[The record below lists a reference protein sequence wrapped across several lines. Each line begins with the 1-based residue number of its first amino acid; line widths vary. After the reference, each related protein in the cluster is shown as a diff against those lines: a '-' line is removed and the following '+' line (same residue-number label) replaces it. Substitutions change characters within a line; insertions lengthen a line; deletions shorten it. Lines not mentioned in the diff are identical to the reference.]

1 MSRSNS
7 HHDAHN
13 VAEGERLMDAR
24 QVWSAAL
31 ERLRRRTSPGAY
43 ATWFAGTLGIELH
56 QRQLTV
62 AAPTTF
68 ACEHLSQRFHEL
80 ARVAVSEVLGQSTQ
94 LAFVV
99 REPPPHQPAHSSA
112 GPSAQP
118 RRCKQPRV
126 AAQQVALATLPHPAP
141 RATPPHARLMQPPLV
156 TAYDPAHKQAASPR
170 VHHVDTRLYRTY
182 PPATSTHE
190 QQDPYALQP
199 RYTFESFV
207 VGATNRLAY
216 AAAQEVAYAPGNQYN
231 PLLIYGGVGLG
242 KTHLLH
248 AIGQHA
254 RTRGLTVAYI
264 TAERFTNDIVEAI
277 RLHTTNAFRAY
288 YRMVDV
294 LLVDDIQFIAGKEA
308 TEEEFFHT
316 FNALHEANK
325 QIVLSS
331 DRVPREMRHL
341 HDRLR
346 SRFEWGL
353 IADIQPPDVEQR
365 LAILRAKAA
374 ALHNDIPEDV
384 LVALAQPT
392 CESIRALEG
401 ALNRVIAHASM
412 LRQQLNVSLVTQA
425 LAPLAGGNL
434 TSSHRQADAPA
445 ILEAVARHYH
455 VSLTELCG
463 KTREH
468 SIAWARQV
476 AMYLLREETPISL
489 PRIGQHLGG
498 RDHTTVMHGCARV
511 GQALAHDERT
521 RADIASILASLHTA

>member
-1 MSRSNS
+1 
-7 HHDAHN
+7 
-13 VAEGERLMDAR
+13 MDAR

-31 ERLRRRTSPGAY
+31 DRLRRRTSPGAFT
-43 ATWFAGTLGIELH
+43 TWFAGTIGVELRE
-56 QRQLTV
+56 RQLTV
-62 AAPTTF
+62 SAPTTF
-68 ACEHLSQRFHEL
+68 ACQHLSQRFHEL
-80 ARVAVSEVLGQSTQ
+80 ARVAVSEVLGQSTR

-99 REPPPHQPAHSSA
+99 RESDPQPGGRSSA
-112 GPSAQP
+112 ASVTAQP
-118 RRCKQPRV
+118 RRRQQPRGV
-126 AAQQVALATLPHPAP
+126 SQQQVARVAVPHAAP
-141 RATPPHARLMQPPLV
+141 RATTPHPRIMQPPLV
-156 TAYDPAHKQAASPR
+156 AERDPGHQQADALHAQQPKIRGYS
-170 VHHVDTRLYRTY
+170 TY
-182 PPATSTHE
+182 PPITHE

-216 AAAQEVAYAPGNQYN
+216 AAAQEVARAPGEQYN
-231 PLLIYGGVGLG
+231 PLLFFGGVGLG

-254 RTRGLTVAYI
+254 RTRGLSVAYI

-277 RLHTTNAFRAY
+277 RTHTTNAFRAH

-374 ALHNDIPEDV
+374 VLHIDVPEDV
-384 LVALAQPT
+384 LAALASPA

-412 LRQQLNVSLVTQA
+412 LRQPLNVSLVAQA
-425 LAPLAGGNL
+425 LAPLAGSDP
-434 TSSHRQADAPA
+434 TAARRPVDPPA

-455 VSLTELCG
+455 VSLAELSG

-498 RDHTTVMHGCARV
+498 RDHTTIMHGCARV

-521 RADIASILASLHTA
+521 RADIASILASLRTT

>member
-1 MSRSNS
+1 
-7 HHDAHN
+7 
-13 VAEGERLMDAR
+13 MDAR
-24 QVWSAAL
+24 QVWSTAL
-31 ERLRRRTSPGAY
+31 ERLRRRTSPGAFT
-43 ATWFAGTLGIELH
+43 TWFAGTLGLELR

-62 AAPTTF
+62 AVPSTF

-80 ARVAVSEVLGQSTQ
+80 ARVAVSEVLGQSTR

-99 REPPPHQPAHSSA
+99 SEPVSHSVRHSPTASANAPSPRRPPITSSGIPIQDAAMPRHQ
-112 GPSAQP
+112 QP
-118 RRCKQPRV
+118 RISQQIARATTPHASPRGSSSQQRLRV
-126 AAQQVALATLPHPAP
+126 A
-141 RATPPHARLMQPPLV
+141 QPPLV
-156 TAYDPAHKQAASPR
+156 TESDRTEPPPIGHEASIEHSLHAAGS
-170 VHHVDTRLYRTY
+170 
-182 PPATSTHE
+182 AQE
-190 QQDPYALQP
+190 QHDPYALHP

-207 VGATNRLAY
+207 VGSTNRLAY
-216 AAAQEVAYAPGNQYN
+216 AAAQGVAGAPGEQYN

-248 AIGQHA
+248 AIGQQA
-254 RTRGLTVAYI
+254 QARGLSVAYV

-277 RLHTTNAFRAY
+277 RLHTTDAFRSR
-288 YRMVDV
+288 YRMVDL

-331 DRVPREMRHL
+331 DRIPRDMRHL

-353 IADIQPPDVEQR
+353 IADIQPPDGEQR

-374 ALHNDIPEDV
+374 MLHIDVPEDV
-384 LVALAQPT
+384 LTALARPA
-392 CESIRALEG
+392 CESVRALEG

-412 LRQQLNVSLVTQA
+412 LRQPLDVSLVAQA
-425 LAPLAGGNL
+425 LAPFAG
-434 TSSHRQADAPA
+434 TSPSTTRPRSDAAA
-445 ILEAVARHYH
+445 ILEAVARHYR
-455 VSLTELCG
+455 VSVADLYG

-476 AMYLLREETPISL
+476 AMYLLREETAISL

-498 RDHTTVMHGCARV
+498 RDHTTIMHGCARV
-511 GQALAHDERT
+511 SQSLARDERT
-521 RADIASILASLHTA
+521 RDDVTAILASLHA

>member
-1 MSRSNS
+1 
-7 HHDAHN
+7 
-13 VAEGERLMDAR
+13 MDAR

-31 ERLRRRTSPGAY
+31 ERLRRRTSPGAFI
-43 ATWFAGTLGIELH
+43 TWFASTTGVELR

-62 AAPTTF
+62 AVPTTF

-80 ARVAVSEVLGQSTQ
+80 ARIAVSEVLHQSAQ
-94 LAFVV
+94 LTFVV
-99 REPPPHQPAHSSA
+99 REPASQPQALPLAVSTTMQS
-112 GPSAQP
+112 
-118 RRCKQPRV
+118 RRRKKSG
-126 AAQQVALATLPHPAP
+126 ATSQQAALATMPHPAP
-141 RATPPHARLMQPPLV
+141 SAPTPRTRLMQPPLV
-156 TAYDPAHKQAASPR
+156 TVYEPSHKQAVSQPIQ
-170 VHHVDTRLYRTY
+170 HEETRTYRTY
-182 PPATSTHE
+182 PPASISHD

-207 VGATNRLAY
+207 VGATNRLAF
-216 AAAQEVAYAPGNQYN
+216 AAAQEVAHAPGNQYN

-254 RTRGLTVAYI
+254 QTRGLSVAYI

-277 RLHTTNAFRAY
+277 RMHTTNAFRAH

-331 DRVPREMRHL
+331 DRFPREMRHL

-374 ALHNDIPEDV
+374 ALHIDMPEDV
-384 LVALAQPT
+384 LAALASPA
-392 CESIRALEG
+392 CESIRTLEG

-412 LRQQLNVSLVTQA
+412 LRQPLNVSLVAQA
-425 LAPLAGGNL
+425 LAPLAG
-434 TSSHRQADAPA
+434 SSLASAHQQAEAPA
-445 ILEAVARHYH
+445 ILDAVSRHYH
-455 VSLTELCG
+455 VSLADLRG

-498 RDHTTVMHGCARV
+498 RDHTTIMHGCARV
-511 GQALAHDERT
+511 GEALAHDERT